1 MKHLEEQYIGGTIA
15 PEGLDKLR
23 GQVNALDDDSLEESM
38 RERWMGD
45 GIAVAGV
52 ADDQLLR
59 MKRNIDDRVGTGRTR
74 VARMVLRGV
83 AAVAAV
89 LVPALIV
96 STIYLYRQ
104 NSRLASSDLTFT
116 TAKGERAT
124 VALPDGTS
132 VTLNYDSR
140 LVYSPATY
148 NHGERR
154 VSFSGEAW
162 FRVARNPE
170 RPFLIDADRLQ
181 VKVLGTEFDLSV
193 RPTFSSATLTLEKGS
208 VMLTALQTNRQVTL
222 RPGQT
227 ATLDY
232 ATGSI
237 SVNESSDVLAVRSWQ
252 SDFLTFLDTPLPE
265 VLARVGDVYG
275 VRIMVADS
283 ARIGGFTGAL
293 PMHDLDETLTII
305 GKAYGMKA
313 MRKGNHVRLQAVR

>member
-1 MKHLEEQYIGGTIA
+1 MRLLEEQYVDGTIA
-15 PEGLDKLR
+15 PDGLDELR
-23 GQVNALDDDSLEESM
+23 GQVNALDDDALEAAM

-45 GIAVAGV
+45 ALDVGDV

-59 MKRNIDDRVGTGRTR
+59 MKRNIDGRVGTVRAR
-74 VARMVLRGV
+74 VVRMVLRSV

-89 LVPALIV
+89 LVPALLI

-104 NSRLASSDLTFT
+104 NGRLASSDLTFT
-116 TAKGERAT
+116 TGKGERAT

-170 RPFLIDADRLQ
+170 RPFLIEGDRLQ

-193 RPTFSSATLTLEKGS
+193 RPALSSATLTLEKGS

-222 RPGQT
+222 CPGQT

-232 ATGSI
+232 STGSI
-237 SVNESSDVLAVRSWQ
+237 SVNGGSDMAAVRSWQ
-252 SDFLTFLDTPLPE
+252 SDFVTFRDAPLHE

-275 VRIMVADS
+275 VRIVVADG
-283 ARIGGFTGAL
+283 AGLGGFTGAL
-293 PMHDLDETLTII
+293 PMHDLDEALTII

-313 MRKGNHVRLQAVR
+313 VRKGNLVRLQAVH